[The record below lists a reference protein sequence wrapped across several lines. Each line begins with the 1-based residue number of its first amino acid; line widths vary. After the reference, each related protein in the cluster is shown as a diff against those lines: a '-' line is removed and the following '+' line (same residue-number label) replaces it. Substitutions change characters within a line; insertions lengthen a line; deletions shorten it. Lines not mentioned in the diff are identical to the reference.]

1 MVGFSAPQKVLW
13 LIKVWFSAS
22 RFVVKFA
29 TFAKRE
35 NVSGNFKNKTPNKMK
50 YILVSIFTLILLVY
64 TACGQTRKNNNNIQR
79 IDNYLLELEQVGFY
93 GSVLVAL
100 DEDIVISKGYGF
112 NNKEKLIKN
121 TPTTIYD
128 IGSITKQFTAAA
140 ILKLEMQ
147 GKLSTDDKLSKYFD
161 DIPKDKEIITIH
173 DLLRHQSGL
182 ISNVGK
188 DYEKISKEEFLNKVL
203 SSKLRFEAGSSFSYS
218 NIGYSLLAM
227 IIELVSGQAYETYLN
242 QNLWKPAEMQMTG
255 YTKPKYDTNLIAV
268 GYYRDDRIWGKPTD
282 KEWDKTAP
290 YWHLSGNG
298 GILSTT
304 EDLYKWHKA
313 LMTDQ
318 ILSKEAKHKLYHP
331 KLRAEEIEASYYA
344 YGWDVSETDRNT
356 TRVWHNGGNNILYA
370 DFLRFIDEGI
380 TLIMLSNKSHP
391 NFDELNQEISQIIFN
406 PKYIP
411 VIPVADNEI
420 NRNFTN
426 HIIKK
431 IQELGLEKAK
441 KEYQNKDNS
450 QSLLEFIMRSEG
462 LNHLYNGKPDIAIQI
477 FQMNVFVHPKIAKA
491 WQSLGEG
498 YMEIGNKEL
507 ALQFFKESVTINP
520 DNPFANEMIKKL
532 EK

>member
-1 MVGFSAPQKVLW
+1 
-13 LIKVWFSAS
+13 
-22 RFVVKFA
+22 
-29 TFAKRE
+29 
-35 NVSGNFKNKTPNKMK
+35 MK
-50 YILVSIFTLILLVY
+50 HILVSIFTLILLVSSV
-64 TACGQTRKNNNNIQR
+64 CGQTRKENDNIQR

-93 GSVLVAL
+93 GAVLVAL

-121 TPTTIYD
+121 TPTTIFD
-128 IGSITKQFTAAA
+128 IGSVTKQFTAAA

-147 GKLSTDDKLSKYFD
+147 GKLSTGDKLSKYFD
-161 DIPKDKEIITIH
+161 DIPKDKEKITIH

-203 SSKLRFEAGSSFSYS
+203 SSKLRFEVGSGFSYS
-218 NIGYSLLAM
+218 NLGYSLLSM
-227 IIELVSGQAYETYLN
+227 IIEKVSGQSYETYLYE
-242 QNLWKPAEMQMTG
+242 NLWKPSEMHMTG
-255 YTKPKYDTNLIAV
+255 YTKPKYDTDLIAV

-282 KEWDKTAP
+282 KEWDLTAP
-290 YWHLSGNG
+290 YWHLVGNG

-318 ILSKEAKHKLYHP
+318 IVSNEAKQKLYHP
-331 KLRAEEIEASYYA
+331 KLRAEETEASYYA
-344 YGWDVSETDRNT
+344 YGWDVSETNRST
-356 TRVWHNGGNNILYA
+356 TRVWHNGTNNFLYA

-406 PKYIP
+406 PEYIP
-411 VIPVADNEI
+411 VIPVADTEI

-426 HIIKK
+426 HIIKT
-431 IQELGLEKAK
+431 IQELGLETAK
-441 KEYQNKDNS
+441 KEYQKKDAN
-450 QSLLEFIMRSEG
+450 QNLLEFKMRSEG

-477 FQMNVFVHPKIAKA
+477 FQINVFVHPKVAKA
-491 WQSLGEG
+491 LQSLGEG
-498 YMEIGNKEL
+498 YMETGKKVL
-507 ALQFFKESVTINP
+507 ALRFFKESLTINP
-520 DNPFANEMIKKL
+520 DNPFANDMIKKL
-532 EK
+532 EE

>member
-1 MVGFSAPQKVLW
+1 
-13 LIKVWFSAS
+13 
-22 RFVVKFA
+22 
-29 TFAKRE
+29 
-35 NVSGNFKNKTPNKMK
+35 MK
-50 YILVSIFTLILLVY
+50 HILVSIFTLILFVA
-64 TACGQTRKNNNNIQR
+64 TVCGQTRKENDNILR

-112 NNKEKLIKN
+112 NNKENLIKN
-121 TPTTIYD
+121 TPTTIFD

-147 GKLSTDDKLSKYFD
+147 GKLSTDHKLSKYLD
-161 DIPKDKEIITIH
+161 DIPKDKENITIH

-203 SSKLRFEAGSSFSYS
+203 SSKLRFEVGSGFSYS
-218 NIGYSLLAM
+218 NLGYSLLAM
-227 IIELVSGQAYETYLN
+227 IIEKVSGQTYETYLYE
-242 QNLWKPAEMQMTG
+242 NLWKPSEMHMTG
-255 YTKPKYDTNLIAV
+255 YTKPKYDTDLIAV

-282 KEWDKTAP
+282 KEWDITAP
-290 YWHLSGNG
+290 YWHLLGNG

-318 ILSKEAKHKLYHP
+318 ILSKEAKQKLYHP
-331 KLRAEEIEASYYA
+331 KLRVEETEASYYA
-344 YGWDVSETDRNT
+344 YGWDVSETNRST
-356 TRVWHNGGNNILYA
+356 TRVWHNGTNNFLYA

-406 PKYIP
+406 PEYIP
-411 VIPVADNEI
+411 VTPVADTEI

-426 HIIKK
+426 HIIKT
-431 IQELGLEKAK
+431 IQELGLETAK
-441 KEYQNKDNS
+441 KEYQKKENS
-450 QSLLEFIMRSEG
+450 QNLLEFIMRSEG

-477 FQMNVFVHPKIAKA
+477 FKMNVLVHPKIAKA
-491 WQSLGEG
+491 LQSLGEG
-498 YMEIGNKEL
+498 YMETGKKEL
-507 ALQFFKESVTINP
+507 ALKYFKESISINP
-520 DNPFANEMIKKL
+520 DNPFANDMIKKL
-532 EK
+532 EE